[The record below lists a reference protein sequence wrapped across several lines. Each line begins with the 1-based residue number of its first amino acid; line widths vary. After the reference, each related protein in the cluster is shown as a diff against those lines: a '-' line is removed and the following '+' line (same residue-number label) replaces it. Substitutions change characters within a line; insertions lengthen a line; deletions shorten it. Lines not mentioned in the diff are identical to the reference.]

1 MIEYRDFEVYW
12 EGHATV
18 RISDNGFSVAVDPYS
33 PAVGDWKADLVLIT
47 HRDEGHFDPGAIEK
61 VSKDSTCVVV
71 PENIDEEEV
80 PCMDVEQISEN
91 EVIDIF
97 NIEIEA
103 VPMYNEHH
111 ERGGGFG
118 YRFVMGETS
127 FYVAGDTGLI
137 EEAFDLENRIDMA
150 FLPVEGVYTM
160 DVEDA
165 VKAAVRI
172 KPDVVVP
179 YHYGPP
185 FFERD
190 VNLKGFKSEL
200 RKRSIETEL
209 LEQENL

>member
-1 MIEYRDFEVYW
+1 MMNYRNFKVFW

-18 RISDNGFSVAVDPYS
+18 RIADNGFTLAVDPYT
-33 PAVGDWKADLVLIT
+33 PVVGDWTADLVLIT
-47 HRDEGHFDPGAIEK
+47 HRDEGHFDPEALEK
-61 VSKDSTCVVV
+61 VCGQSTCVVV
-71 PENIDEEEV
+71 PENIDGDEV
-80 PCMDVEQISEN
+80 PCMDVEQIEEN

-111 ERGGGFG
+111 ERGEGFG

-127 FYVAGDTGLI
+127 FYVAGDTGLV
-137 EEAFDLENRIDMA
+137 EEAFDLENRVDLA

-165 VKAAVRI
+165 VKTAVRI
-172 KPDVVVP
+172 KPEIVIP
-179 YHYGPP
+179 YHYGAP

-190 VNLKGFKSEL
+190 VNLKGFSSEL
-200 RKRSIETEL
+200 RKRSIDTEI
-209 LEQENL
+209 LEQENP